1 MPFRPFFGRSQ
12 RLTGLMILAAL
23 VVGLAAL
30 GRPGWL
36 RWMGRQRALSA
47 EVLDVE
53 TLQGFLPTSPTA
65 RVGVLEQ
72 VWNSRKF
79 PHRLAVLQ
87 DLGRSTMRE
96 PALQALTIRVIREA
110 ALDPDLSL
118 RELALGLGTA
128 ELQPTIQ
135 AAVAWQLD
143 DVDAEVRKMG
153 LQQLRRF
160 AKRDWVPEVLPVL
173 DDPDPTVQLAAD
185 AVLRQITGQDMSLR
199 LSDFLPADPSSL
211 IPKEIEP
218 ELQRRLEQGRSAWQR
233 WWAVANTNR
242 SAKALAERRPVWSVG
257 PEIDFQLTDSQG
269 KTFELASLR
278 GRPVLLNFWTTW
290 CPACLTEMPVL
301 AELQRRHPN
310 DFAIVGI
317 SLDTLAAEG
326 AVDGANAETKKGTE
340 ASDAW
345 PALRQRVGSTAARH
359 RAGYRML
366 LDPENQ
372 VGQRFNGGE
381 LPTQV
386 LLDAEGRIRRRF
398 VGTRSLADW
407 ERLLAEIQVSSAG
420 FK

>member
-1 MPFRPFFGRSQ
+1 
-12 RLTGLMILAAL
+12 MILAAL
-23 VVGLAAL
+23 VVGLGAL

-36 RWMGRQRALSA
+36 RRLGLQRALSA

-53 TLQGFLPTSPTA
+53 TLQGFLPTSPAA

-72 VWNSRKF
+72 VWNSRKL

-87 DLGRSTMRE
+87 ELGRLSIRE
-96 PALQALTIRVIREA
+96 PALQALTQRVIREA

-185 AVLRQITGQDMSLR
+185 AVLRQITGQDMGLR
-199 LSDFLPADPSSL
+199 LSDFLPPDPTSL

-218 ELQRRLEQGRSAWQR
+218 NFQKCLEQGRSAWQR
-233 WWAVANTNR
+233 WWAVADTNR

-326 AVDGANAETKKGTE
+326 AVDGTKAETNKGTE

-345 PALRQRVGSTAARH
+345 PALRQRVGATAARH
-359 RAGYRML
+359 RAGYRIL

-386 LLDAEGRIRRRF
+386 LLDAAGRIRRRF

-407 ERLLAEIQVSSAG
+407 ERLIAEIQTSSAVS
-420 FK
+420 K